1 MDPYQTNASQ
11 TNLYQPGS
19 ELCKTN
25 RLSYQNGVSSTIDGK
40 VNFFYQQQDHDLDWL
55 ASGTPDDRGG
65 ESTKE

>member
-11 TNLYQPGS
+11 TDLYQPGS

-25 RLSYQNGVSSTIDGK
+25 SLSYQNGVSSATDDK
-40 VNFFYQQQDHDLDWL
+40 VKFFYQQQNHDLDRL
-55 ASGTPDDRGG
+55 ASGTPDDQGG